1 MHPSIRDHRAELSA
15 LCRRHH
21 VRRLELFG
29 SATSDRDSIG
39 DLDFLVEFE
48 ALDPDSHADAYFG
61 LLENLE
67 QLFGRSVDL
76 VMTSAIT
83 NPYFLME
90 VAGKR
95 TVVKAA
101 ALLYDMQQ
109 AGMLVERFTS
119 GKLFDDYA
127 NDPLLCSAVER
138 QLEIIGEA
146 LNQLDKIEPDK
157 VASITDHR
165 RIIALRNILVHGYAK
180 VDHRVIWNIVERNL
194 PILHREIDALM
205 REP

>member
-1 MHPSIRDHRAELSA
+1 
-15 LCRRHH
+15 

-95 TVVKAA
+95 TVV
-101 ALLYDMQQ
+101 Y
-109 AGMLVERFTS
+109 GS
-119 GKLFDDYA
+119 
-127 NDPLLCSAVER
+127 
-138 QLEIIGEA
+138 
-146 LNQLDKIEPDK
+146 
-157 VASITDHR
+157 
-165 RIIALRNILVHGYAK
+165 
-180 VDHRVIWNIVERNL
+180 
-194 PILHREIDALM
+194 
-205 REP
+205 